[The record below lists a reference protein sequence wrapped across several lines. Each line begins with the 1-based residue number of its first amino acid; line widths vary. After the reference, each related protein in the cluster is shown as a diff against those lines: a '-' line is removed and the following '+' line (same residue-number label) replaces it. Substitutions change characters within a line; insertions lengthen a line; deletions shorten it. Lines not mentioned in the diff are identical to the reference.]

1 MPVLHNDVIVVAA
14 AIDVNDRGTRETLVI
29 RSASART
36 ALSLLCTRA
45 RACWPPGRVFGV
57 VILGPIVGM
66 EIEKRV
72 FIFKQIKA
80 RVLDTRRKP
89 LCYPARR
96 YRP

>member
-1 MPVLHNDVIVVAA
+1 
-14 AIDVNDRGTRETLVI
+14 
-29 RSASART
+29 
-36 ALSLLCTRA
+36 
-45 RACWPPGRVFGV
+45 
-57 VILGPIVGM
+57 M